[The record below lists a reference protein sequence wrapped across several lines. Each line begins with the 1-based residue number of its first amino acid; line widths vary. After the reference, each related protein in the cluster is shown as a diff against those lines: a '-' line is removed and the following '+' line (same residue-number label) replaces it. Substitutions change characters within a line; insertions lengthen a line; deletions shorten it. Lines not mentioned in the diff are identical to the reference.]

1 MSLRRGFDSADYRQ
15 VRTAFM
21 NKRQPRFTGQ

>member
-15 VRTAFM
+15 DRTAFM
-21 NKRQPRFTGQ
+21 DKRQPRFTGQ